1 MDIKEFKEKF
11 KVGDFITCQRW
22 VDRGYSS
29 EKISLISSKNFA
41 YIDDDSGVIQVH
53 EIEDCEWF
61 IAPEPKEQDL
71 ADVFPVVYMQNTI
84 HGKIV
89 SFCYVNESQFQSSDK
104 IITLE
109 EAKERGLNLNLLNQL
124 L

>member
-11 KVGDFITCQRW
+11 KLGDFITCQRW

-41 YIDDDSGVIQVH
+41 YIDDDSGVIQVQA
-53 EIEDCEWF
+53 IGDCEWF

-71 ADVFPVVYMQNTI
+71 ADVFPAVVIYDNGTTREVTI
-84 HGKIV
+84 KCVDGKT
-89 SFCYVNESQFQSSDK
+89 FEDYQDK
-104 IITLE
+104 NNFSCVTIE
-109 EAKERGLNLNLLNQL
+109 EAKERGLNLNL
-124 L
+124 